1 MQLSFHL
8 PRGRCDGSAKP
19 SGALARVAGALF
31 IVCAFILGAAPPAS
45 AESAWEKLFR
55 EKGSAQ
61 NPSAGKAVEPAKA
74 PPTAGATVS
83 PAVAPTVPV
92 TRPKV
97 QKVTEYIQLTGNATS
112 VNTVNLISRVE
123 GYLEKVHFRDG
134 QTVRK
139 GDLLFTIQQQQYI
152 DQLRQAE
159 AQVRAL
165 EAAVSYART
174 EAARYGA
181 LEKKGAAAQVV
192 VDNWNFQAAKTEADL
207 AAARAQV
214 DIAKLNLSYT
224 EVRAPFD
231 GQMTKHYMDPGN
243 TVGGPGQRTVL
254 ADIVQ
259 LDPIY
264 VVANLSEVELFTIR
278 KNLKDRWP
286 NYAELLKVP
295 VDVGL
300 QNQNDFPF
308 RGTIEYVAPGL
319 DPKTGTLLVRG
330 ILKNPTLSLLPG
342 FFVQMRLP
350 KGRVLPGALL
360 VPDSALQSDQGGRFL
375 LVLNQDDVVE
385 QRYVQLGELEG
396 NLRVILSG
404 INSDDRVVVGDFWRA
419 SAGTKVSPKLMKL
432 DGEGET
438 P

>member
-1 MQLSFHL
+1 MKLSFHL
-8 PRGRCDGSAKP
+8 ARGRGDGSAKVYE
-19 SGALARVAGALF
+19 ALARVAGALF
-31 IVCAFILGAAPPAS
+31 IVSAFILGATPPAS
-45 AESAWEKLFR
+45 AESAWERLFH
-55 EKGSAQ
+55 EKGSGP
-61 NPSAGKAVEPAKA
+61 NPSPGKAAEPAKA
-74 PPTAGATVS
+74 ASPTSGA
-83 PAVAPTVPV
+83 AAAAPTVPV
-92 TRPKV
+92 ARPKV

-112 VNTVNLISRVE
+112 VNTVNLIARVE
-123 GYLEKVHFRDG
+123 GYLEKIHFRDG

-139 GDLLFTIQQQQYI
+139 GDLLFTIQQQQYF

-181 LEKKGAAAQVV
+181 LAKKGAAAQVV

-207 AAARAQV
+207 AAAKAQV

-264 VVANLSEVELFTIR
+264 VVANLSEAELFTIR
-278 KNLKDRWP
+278 NNLKQRWP

-300 QNQNDFPF
+300 QNQNDFPY

-319 DPKTGTLLVRG
+319 RSKDRNLVR
-330 ILKNPTLSLLPG
+330 
-342 FFVQMRLP
+342 
-350 KGRVLPGALL
+350 A
-360 VPDSALQSDQGGRFL
+360 
-375 LVLNQDDVVE
+375 
-385 QRYVQLGELEG
+385 
-396 NLRVILSG
+396 
-404 INSDDRVVVGDFWRA
+404 GD
-419 SAGTKVSPKLMKL
+419 L
-432 DGEGET
+432 
-438 P
+438 